1 MFYQFDVKDA
11 MEESISGGRKD
22 KNIRPTI
29 NSYMYANAKSLAR
42 MAELL
47 GDANTQKVF
56 TDKANFLRKAV
67 EDTLWDSKAS
77 FLKVKLEK
85 TKAFSDAREA
95 IGFIPWYFNLPEDK
109 ANYAKQWSQLTDT
122 LGFKA
127 KWGITTAERRHPL
140 FRTHGQDMVANGMD
154 HFGRMPP
161 LKHLRLCPICS
172 IITSIKAI

>member
-47 GDANTQKVF
+47 GDANTQKIF

-77 FLKVKLEK
+77 FL
-85 TKAFSDAREA
+85 R
-95 IGFIPWYFNLPEDK
+95 
-109 ANYAKQWSQLTDT
+109 
-122 LGFKA
+122 
-127 KWGITTAERRHPL
+127 
-140 FRTHGQDMVANGMD
+140 
-154 HFGRMPP
+154 
-161 LKHLRLCPICS
+161 
-172 IITSIKAI
+172 